1 LAHERSQASIVSITV
16 PVTTLVGALTGCL
29 FALVCRRVLIRVPDP
44 VRTRYFA
51 IVVLFAAAVLLPAG
65 LAFYLAFPDWSLM
78 YLANPAHLPGWMVW
92 PVLIIF
98 YLAGSPIFF
107 LITARLMVEP
117 KPWPLRSL
125 LIGLSVFLLATL
137 VLGFDRL
144 TTVAYYEAYHH
155 RLSTIALTSSALLL
169 PLILAIGAFGGVLY
183 FSLRH
188 IRRHLEL
195 VQDLPRLRTDAASA
209 DPLGIAATA
218 TKS

>member
-1 LAHERSQASIVSITV
+1 VL
-16 PVTTLVGALTGCL
+16 
-29 FALVCRRVLIRVPDP
+29 ALVCRRVIIRAVDP

-51 IVVLFAAAVLLPAG
+51 IAALFSAGVLTPAG
-65 LAFYLAFPDWSLM
+65 LGLFLVFPDWCLM

-92 PVLIIF
+92 PVLLIF
-98 YLAGSPIFF
+98 YVAGGPIFF
-107 LITARLMVEP
+107 LITVRLMIEP

-125 LIGLSVFLLATL
+125 LIGLSLFLLATV

-144 TTVAYYEAYHH
+144 TTVAYYEAFHH
-155 RLSTIALTSSALLL
+155 GLGTIELSNSSLLL
-169 PLILAIGAFGGVLY
+169 PLLLSLAAVGGVLY

-195 VQDLPRLRTDAASA
+195 VQDLPRLGTAEAAA
-209 DPLGIAATA
+209 DPLGIEPIT